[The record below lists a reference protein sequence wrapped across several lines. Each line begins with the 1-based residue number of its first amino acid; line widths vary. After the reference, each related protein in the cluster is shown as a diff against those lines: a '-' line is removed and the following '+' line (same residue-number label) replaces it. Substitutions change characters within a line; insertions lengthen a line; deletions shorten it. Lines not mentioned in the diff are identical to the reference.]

1 MQQVVVTN
9 QTRAL
14 SQPVKAGYCNTFF
27 TRLKG
32 LMFQKRVGSYSG
44 LLFAYDRDSRLDSAI
59 HMFFVGFDIS
69 AIWIDSEG
77 KVVDTCLAKRW
88 RPFYMPSRP
97 ARYILETH
105 PHRLV
110 EFQVGDRISFESV

>member
-1 MQQVVVTN
+1 MQQITIIN
-9 QTRAL
+9 QTRPL
-14 SQPVKAGYCNTFF
+14 SQPVLVGFCNTFF

-32 LMFQKRVGSYSG
+32 LMFQKQVGSHSG

-69 AIWIDSEG
+69 VIWINSEG

-105 PHRLV
+105 PQRLSD
-110 EFQVGDRISFESV
+110 FQIGDRVSFEGA